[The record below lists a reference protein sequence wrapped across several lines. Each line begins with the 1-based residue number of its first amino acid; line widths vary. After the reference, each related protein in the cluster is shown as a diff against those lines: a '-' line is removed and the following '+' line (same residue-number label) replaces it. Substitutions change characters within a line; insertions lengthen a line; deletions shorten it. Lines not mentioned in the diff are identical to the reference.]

1 VDAVREKQALTT
13 GEVAKFCGV
22 NFRTVIRW
30 IERGH
35 LQAYKLPGRG
45 DNRIPVSG
53 FVEFLKDN
61 HMPVPDELLL
71 GGKTLV
77 FLSDDSPACAE
88 IASLVRRSGWEVMMT
103 SDAIQFG
110 FLISERQPAAVAVS
124 RVAAQQSVERLLRD
138 QDGRE
143 TLFILIDSGDADG
156 ASDHP
161 VWTRIAWPRQST
173 TLAALLSGE
182 GSNERQ

>member
-1 VDAVREKQALTT
+1 MREKQALTT

-45 DNRIPVSG
+45 DNRIPVNG

-71 GGKTLV
+71 GAKPW
-77 FLSDDSPACAE
+77 SCCP
-88 IASLVRRSGWEVMMT
+88 
-103 SDAIQFG
+103 
-110 FLISERQPAAVAVS
+110 
-124 RVAAQQSVERLLRD
+124 
-138 QDGRE
+138 
-143 TLFILIDSGDADG
+143 
-156 ASDHP
+156 
-161 VWTRIAWPRQST
+161 T
-173 TLAALLSGE
+173 TLRSAQKSLL
-182 GSNERQ
+182 